1 MKKSLKEQLPEK
13 FTLRMR
19 ELLGDEYEAFLN
31 SYDEK
36 TYAGLR
42 MNTLKITP
50 GEYLKLTGQTLDTV
64 SWCPTGFYYSGG
76 REYSKNPLYHAGL
89 YYIQEPSAMF
99 PAQVLPVDE
108 GDFILDMCAAPGG
121 KSTALA
127 AKLNG
132 TGLLVS
138 NDISASRAKAL
149 LKNIEA
155 SGVRNSIVLTE
166 DPKHLAAPFE
176 GYFDKIL
183 IDAPCSGEGMFR
195 KEPSMMRAWEKNGPD
210 FFSKLQKE
218 IVDSGVR
225 MLKAGGMMVYSTCTF
240 SVEENE
246 GTLKYIL
253 ETYPDMHVVPI
264 EQKGE
269 GLMPAH
275 PEWVGG
281 PEEIAYA
288 RRLWPHHLK
297 GEGHFTALLK
307 KDDGVLNAAVSENSE
322 ETEKLKKSRCFQST
336 SGMKELP
343 GEFASFLKE
352 SAVSIEF
359 EPSRFILQGDHLS
372 YLPEQSP
379 DLGKLRRMRTGWY
392 LGDIKKKR
400 FEPSGFFARGLA
412 PSECGHWIDLE
423 LSDARVIKYLKCET
437 LEVSPELPNGWYIVG
452 VCGHSLGWGKVSGG
466 TLKNKYPSGWRGQ

>member
-1 MKKSLKEQLPEK
+1 MKKTLKEQLPEK
-13 FTLRMR
+13 FAERMER
-19 ELLGDEYEAFLN
+19 LLNDEYPAFFN
-31 SYDEK
+31 SYDEN
-36 TYAGLR
+36 TCAGLR

-50 GEYLKLTGQTLDTV
+50 EEYLKLTEQALESV
-64 SWCPTGFYYSGG
+64 SWCPTGFYYNGS

-99 PAQVLPVDE
+99 PAQALPVE
-108 GDFILDMCAAPGG
+108 AGDYILDMCAAPGG

-127 AKLNG
+127 AKLQG

-155 SGVRNSIVLTE
+155 SGIRNSIVLTE

-176 GYFDKIL
+176 EYFDKIL

-210 FFSKLQKE
+210 FFSRLQRE
-218 IVDSGVR
+218 IVDCGVQ

-240 SVEENE
+240 SAEENE

-253 ETYPDMHVVPI
+253 DNYPEMHVIPI
-264 EQKGE
+264 EQDGD

-275 PEWVGG
+275 PEWVDG
-281 PEEIAYA
+281 PEEIRYA
-288 RRLWPHHLK
+288 RRLWPHHVK
-297 GEGHFTALLK
+297 GEGHFTALLR
-307 KDDGVLNAAVSENSE
+307 KDGEGRENNVFNRKQMSDVF
-322 ETEKLKKSRCFQST
+322 K
-336 SGMKELP
+336 GMKELP
-343 GEFASFLKE
+343 EEFVQFLKDGD
-352 SAVSIEF
+352 IRLDF
-359 EPSRFILQGDHLS
+359 EPARLILQGEHLS
-372 YLPEQSP
+372 YLPENAP
-379 DLGKLRRMRTGWY
+379 PLGKLRRMRTGWY

-400 FEPSGFFARGLA
+400 FEPSGFFARALR
-412 PSECGHWIDLE
+412 PFECGHWINLE

-437 LEVSPELPNGWYIVG
+437 LEVSGELPNGWYIVG

-466 TLKNKYPSGWRGQ
+466 TLKNKYPSGWRWQ

>member
-1 MKKSLKEQLPEK
+1 MKKALREQLPEK
-13 FTLRMR
+13 FTLRMK
-19 ELLGDEYEAFLN
+19 ELLGDEYEDFLN

-36 TYAGLR
+36 SYAGLR
-42 MNTLKITP
+42 MNTLKIMAD
-50 GEYLKLTGQTLDTV
+50 EYLSMTHQNLSEI
-64 SWCPTGFYYSGG
+64 SWCPTGFYYDGS

-99 PAQVLPVDE
+99 PAQALPVEE

-127 AKLNG
+127 AKLKG

-166 DPKHLAAPFE
+166 DPKNLAGPFE

-210 FFSKLQKE
+210 FFSKLQRE
-218 IVDSGVR
+218 IVDSGIR

-253 ETYPDMHVVPI
+253 DNYPDMSVVPI
-264 EQKGE
+264 GQEGE
-269 GLMPAH
+269 GLMPAC
-275 PEWVGG
+275 PEWVEG
-281 PEEIAYA
+281 PEEIRYA

-307 KDDGVLNAAVSENSE
+307 KGSEKGSE
-322 ETEKLKKSRCFQST
+322 KVCREQSGGL
-336 SGMKELP
+336 SALP
-343 GEFASFLKE
+343 EEFARFLEE
-352 SAVSIEF
+352 SAVSLEF
-359 EPSRFILQGDHLS
+359 EPSRLIVHGDHLS
-372 YLPEQSP
+372 YLPENSP
-379 DLGKLRRMRTGWY
+379 SLGKLRRMRTGWY

-400 FEPSGFFARGLA
+400 FEPSGFFARGLGRQ
-412 PSECGHWIDLE
+412 ECGHWIDLE

-437 LEVSPELPNGWYIVG
+437 LEVSPELKNGWYIVG

-466 TLKNKYPSGWRGQ
+466 ALKNKYPSGWRWQ

>member
-1 MKKSLKEQLPEK
+1 MKKSLKEQLPET
-13 FTLRMR
+13 FVLRMK
-19 ELLGDEYEAFLN
+19 ELLGSEYEAFSD
-31 SYDEK
+31 SYEEK

-42 MNTLKITP
+42 MNTLKITLE
-50 GEYLKLTGQTLDTV
+50 EYLELTGQTLEPV
-64 SWCPTGFYYSGG
+64 SWCPTGFYYSGS

-99 PAQVLPVDE
+99 PAQVLPVSP
-108 GDFILDMCAAPGG
+108 GDIILDMCAAPGG

-127 AKLNG
+127 AKLQG

-166 DPKHLAAPFE
+166 DPKNLAGPFE
-176 GYFDKIL
+176 GCFDKIL

-195 KEPSMMRAWEKNGPD
+195 KEPSMMKAWEKNGPE
-210 FFSKLQKE
+210 FFSKLQRE
-218 IVDSGVR
+218 IVDSGIR

-246 GTLKYIL
+246 GTLQYIL
-253 ETYPDMHVVPI
+253 ENYPDMHVVPI
-264 EQKGE
+264 GQDGE
-269 GLMPAH
+269 GLASAH
-275 PEWVGG
+275 PEWVDGF
-281 PEEIAYA
+281 EEIRHAK
-288 RRLWPHHLK
+288 RLWPHYLK

-307 KDDGVLNAAVSENSE
+307 KDGEPSETLWAE
-322 ETEKLKKSRCFQST
+322 ET
-336 SGMKELP
+336 GNIKELP
-343 GEFASFLKE
+343 EEFAGFLRE
-352 SAVSIEF
+352 SGVRLDF
-359 EPSRFILQGDHLS
+359 EPSRLMLQGDHLS
-372 YLPEQSP
+372 YLPEHAP
-379 DLGKLRRMRTGWY
+379 ALGKLRRMRTGWY
-392 LGDIKKKR
+392 LGDIRKKR
-400 FEPSGFFARGLA
+400 FEPSGFFARGLE
-412 PSECGHWIDLE
+412 PSECSHWIDLE

-466 TLKNKYPSGWRGQ
+466 TLKNKYPSGWRWQ

>member
-1 MKKSLKEQLPEK
+1 
-13 FTLRMR
+13 
-19 ELLGDEYEAFLN
+19 
-31 SYDEK
+31 
-36 TYAGLR
+36 
-42 MNTLKITP
+42 MNTLKMSP
-50 GEYLKLTGQTLDTV
+50 EEYLKLTDQTLTPV
-64 SWCPTGFYYSGG
+64 SWCPTGFYYNGS

-99 PAQVLPVDE
+99 PAQVLPVED

-127 AKLNG
+127 AKLKG

-166 DPKHLAAPFE
+166 DPKNLAAPFE

-195 KEPSMMRAWEKNGPD
+195 KEPSMMKAWEKNGPD
-210 FFSKLQKE
+210 FFAKLQRE
-218 IVDSGVR
+218 IVDSGIR

-253 ETYPDMHVVPI
+253 DNYPEMHVVPI
-264 EQKGE
+264 EQTGD
-269 GLMPAH
+269 GLMPGH
-275 PEWVGG
+275 PEWVDG
-281 PEEIAYA
+281 PEEIGYA
-288 RRLWPHHLK
+288 RRLWPHHLQ

-307 KDDGVLNAAVSENSE
+307 KDEGPSPMRPVDDAGG
-322 ETEKLKKSRCFQST
+322 LKA
-336 SGMKELP
+336 LP
-343 GEFASFLKE
+343 EEFARFLKE
-352 SAVSIEF
+352 GGVRLTF
-359 EPSRFILQGDHLS
+359 EPERLRIQGDHLS
-372 YLPEQSP
+372 YLPENSP
-379 DLGKLRRMRTGWY
+379 PLGKLRRMRTGWY

-400 FEPSGFFARGLA
+400 FEPSGFFARGLE
-412 PSECGHWIDLE
+412 PSECDHWIDLE
-423 LSDARVIKYLKCET
+423 LDDARVIKYLKCET
-437 LEVSPELPNGWYIVG
+437 LDVSAKLPNGWYIVG

-466 TLKNKYPSGWRGQ
+466 TLKNKYPSGWRWQ

>member
-13 FTLRMR
+13 FTLRM
-19 ELLGDEYEAFLN
+19 EKLLGSEYGAFLN

-42 MNTLKITP
+42 MNTLKITAE
-50 GEYLKLTGQTLDTV
+50 EYLRLTGQELENVT
-64 SWCPTGFYYSGG
+64 WCPTGFYYNGG

-99 PAQVLPVDE
+99 PAQALPVE
-108 GDFILDMCAAPGG
+108 PGDFILDMCAAPGG

-127 AKLNG
+127 AKLRG

-155 SGVRNSIVLTE
+155 SGIRNSIVLTE

-195 KEPSMMRAWEKNGPD
+195 KEPSMMKAWEKNGPD
-210 FFSKLQKE
+210 FFSKLQRE
-218 IVDSGVR
+218 IVDCGIR
-225 MLKAGGMMVYSTCTF
+225 MLRDGGMMVYSTCTF

-253 ETYPDMHVVPI
+253 ENYPEMHMVPI
-264 EQKGE
+264 EQTGE
-269 GLMPAH
+269 GLAAAH
-275 PEWVGG
+275 PEWVDG
-281 PEEIAYA
+281 PEEIRHA
-288 RRLWPHHLK
+288 RRLWPHCLK

-307 KDDGVLNAAVSENSE
+307 KDEKTGSSVGIRPE
-322 ETEKLKKSRCFQST
+322 ETG
-336 SGMKELP
+336 GMKERP
-343 GEFASFLKE
+343 EEFVKFLKE
-352 SAVSIEF
+352 SGVTIDF
-359 EPSRFILQGDHLS
+359 EPGRLILQGDHLS
-372 YLPEQSP
+372 YIPENMP
-379 DLGKLRRMRTGWY
+379 PLGKLRRMRTGWY

-400 FEPSGFFARGLA
+400 FEPSGFFARGLE

-437 LEVSPELPNGWYIVG
+437 LEVPSELPDGWYIVG

-466 TLKNKYPSGWRGQ
+466 TLKNKYPSGWRWQ